1 MAALPGW
8 DAALYIAGTPT
19 ATTGEATSNTTG
31 DTYRIDDVTKRV
43 IDPRQTVT
51 VYEDGT
57 PTAKTVTIDYLRG
70 LITFDSAPTTPVTVD
85 YTYLPQARVGCPR
98 SWEISLTRTNLDKT
112 CHTLDGETGA
122 GAMRRL
128 LGLFDAS
135 GSMSDIDIT
144 GTVVGSETLR
154 DVFRG
159 ADNDELMFFKVRMS
173 TDWVWVGW
181 IVFEEMAHNVEI
193 DSIIEG
199 SFNWNLASVDDA
211 GYFSEGAYA
220 A

>member
-1 MAALPGW
+1 MALPAW

-31 DTYRIDDVTKRV
+31 NTYRIDDVTKRV
-43 IDPRQTVT
+43 IDPRVTVT
-51 VYEDGT
+51 VNENGS
-57 PTAKTVTIDYLRG
+57 PTAQDVTIDYLRG
-70 LITFDSAPTTPVTVD
+70 LITFPSAPTTPVTVS
-85 YTYLPQARVGCPR
+85 YTYLPQARIGCPK
-98 SWEISLTRTNLDKT
+98 SWEISLQRTNLDRT
-112 CHTLDGETGA
+112 CFLLSGDTDA
-122 GAMRRL
+122 GAMKRM

-135 GSMSDIDIT
+135 GSMTSIDIT
-144 GTVVGSETLR
+144 GTVVSTETLR

-159 ADNDELMFFKVRMS
+159 AANDELLFFKVRMA

-181 IVFEEMAHNVEI
+181 IVFEEMTHNVEI
-193 DSIIEG
+193 DNIVEG
-199 SFNWNLASVDDA
+199 TFSWNLASVDDA